1 MAIAKTYGGRK
12 SKGERTFRGAR
23 LPAYVD
29 AALVEAADRE
39 GLTVSDLIGNALAA
53 RYGLPLV
60 AEPQTMLY
68 QPEELA
74 LRQAS

>member
-12 SKGERTFRGAR
+12 SKGERVFRGAR

-29 AALVEAADRE
+29 AALVAAADRE
-39 GLTVSDLIGNALAA
+39 GLSVSDLIGNALAA

-60 AEPQTMLY
+60 AEPKIRLY
-68 QPEELA
+68 EPEELT
-74 LRQAS
+74 LRAS